1 MEEQIQIVL
10 MNFSGIYREEEFWKD
25 RQVSWIELQDTC
37 GTNCY
42 CDDEAIAEISKRTE
56 NYSAA
61 GIHFIDSGNYHYM
74 TRLWLAKIEDQFCLL
89 VYDNHTDMQPPAFG
103 GILSCGG
110 WIAASMDELKNLKH
124 VILVGPDEAAYE
136 QAEGR
141 LKERVTFLSRERLQ
155 ELTETEVNKFL
166 RDTVSSACNWKNRE
180 ALPLYISIDKDVLCP
195 EDAQTA
201 WSQGDMHL
209 TTLLA
214 GVQTVLECAKETGG
228 VIAGVDICG
237 EADVESIHENEAND
251 FANEKLLETFGDLFA
266 K

>member
-1 MEEQIQIVL
+1 MEVQ
-10 MNFSGIYREEEFWKD
+10 
-25 RQVSWIELQDTC
+25 ELT
-37 GTNCY
+37 GSNCY
-42 CDDEAIAEISKRTE
+42 CDEEAAKVLKEKLKKFSAE
-56 NYSAA
+56 
-61 GIHFIDSGNYHYM
+61 GMHFIDSGNYHYM
-74 TRLWLAKIEDQFCLL
+74 SRIWLEKLETPFRLVVF
-89 VYDNHTDMQPPAFG
+89 DNHTDMQLPAFG
-103 GILSCGG
+103 GLLSCGG

-251 FANEKLLETFGDLFA
+251 FANEKLLEIFGDLFA

>member
-1 MEEQIQIVL
+1 MKADTVIL
-10 MNFSGIYREEEFWKD
+10 DFSGIYQEEGFYKEE
-25 RQVSWIELQDTC
+25 QVSWVDLRGIS

-42 CDDEAIAEISKRTE
+42 CDGEARGQILDRLEKYPAS
-56 NYSAA
+56 
-61 GIHFIDSGNYHYM
+61 GIYFIDSGNYHYM
-74 TRLWLAKIEDQFCLL
+74 SRIGAERMAEPFHLL
-89 VYDNHTDMQPPAFG
+89 VFDNHTDMQPPAFG